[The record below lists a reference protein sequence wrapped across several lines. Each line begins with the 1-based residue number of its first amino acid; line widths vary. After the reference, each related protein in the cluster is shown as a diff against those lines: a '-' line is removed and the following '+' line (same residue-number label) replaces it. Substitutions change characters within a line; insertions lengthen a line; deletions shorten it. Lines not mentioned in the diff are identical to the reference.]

1 MDAEEAFG
9 VSQLKP
15 PPTILVGILGADEG
29 AAVGALGDGW
39 SLGSSRRCMLRCQAC
54 CGPGRRRSPWNSAT
68 GGRLYEVH
76 L

>member
-9 VSQLKP
+9 VSQLEP

-39 SLGSSRRCMLRCQAC
+39 SLGSSRRCMLRCHRVSGLLRTRQASQSLELC
-54 CGPGRRRSPWNSAT
+54 NGREAI
-68 GGRLYEVH
+68 
-76 L
+76 